1 VARPGFW
8 LHAAWESAT
17 EPESVAVHRVG
28 WGFVSLYTLAFIST
42 SLLFLAPLLVTLA
55 LKVNSLVGIEQAP
68 RSLALVTGIGA
79 LLAMVGNPFFGKMSD
94 RTSSQLGMLCAGGIA
109 ALFDVIDP
117 DSALKAL
124 AGGPEFV
131 WKLSLG
137 IYPMVKGFKPSPI
150 TEEATAD
157 TTPPAT
163 SSPSDHRAGPGPT
176 RARPRTA
183 PEGPIMKAFV
193 YEKYGP
199 PETLRLAE
207 VDKPVPDADHV
218 LVKVRAASVNA
229 ADWHVLRGKPLF
241 SRATLGLLRPKHQV
255 LGVDIA
261 GQVEAVGSGVTRFQP
276 GDEVYANLLD
286 HGYGGFA
293 EYVSVPVDVMSLKPP
308 SLSFEDA
315 AAVPMAAVTAL
326 QGLGHHGAIQPAHK
340 VLINGAS
347 GGVGTFAV
355 QIAKAYGGE
364 VTAVTSTRNLEL
376 VGSLGADHVL
386 DYTSTDALGGGRR
399 YDLILDTVGNRSVPD
414 LRRALAQGGKA
425 AVTGF
430 TSVAGLLAVSL
441 RGGKDIAQVQAH
453 VTTKDLD
460 VLSELIEAGKVRP
473 QIDRRYR
480 FTEIP
485 AAIAYLEQGRARAKV
500 VVEVG

>member
-1 VARPGFW
+1 
-8 LHAAWESAT
+8 
-17 EPESVAVHRVG
+17 
-28 WGFVSLYTLAFIST
+28 
-42 SLLFLAPLLVTLA
+42 
-55 LKVNSLVGIEQAP
+55 
-68 RSLALVTGIGA
+68 
-79 LLAMVGNPFFGKMSD
+79 
-94 RTSSQLGMLCAGGIA
+94 
-109 ALFDVIDP
+109 
-117 DSALKAL
+117 
-124 AGGPEFV
+124 
-131 WKLSLG
+131 
-137 IYPMVKGFKPSPI
+137 
-150 TEEATAD
+150 
-157 TTPPAT
+157 
-163 SSPSDHRAGPGPT
+163 
-176 RARPRTA
+176 
-183 PEGPIMKAFV
+183 MKAFV

-207 VDKPVPDADHV
+207 VDKPAPDVDHV

-241 SRATLGLLRPKHQV
+241 SRATLGLLRPKRQV

-261 GQVEAVGSGVTRFQP
+261 GQVEAVDSGVTRFRP

-293 EYVSVPVDVMSLKPP
+293 EYVSAPVDVMSLKPP
-308 SLSFEDA
+308 SLSFEEA
-315 AAVPMAAVTAL
+315 AAVPMAAATAL
-326 QGLGHHGAIQPAHK
+326 QGLRRHGELQPGQR

-355 QIAKAYGGE
+355 QLAKAYGAE

-376 VGSLGADHVL
+376 VRSLGADHVL
-386 DYTSTDALGGGRR
+386 DYTTTDALGGGQR

-430 TSVAGLLAVSL
+430 TSVAKLLAVSL

-453 VTTKDLD
+453 VTTRDLEL
-460 VLSELIEAGKVRP
+460 LSGLIEAGKVRP

-500 VVEVG
+500 VAEVG